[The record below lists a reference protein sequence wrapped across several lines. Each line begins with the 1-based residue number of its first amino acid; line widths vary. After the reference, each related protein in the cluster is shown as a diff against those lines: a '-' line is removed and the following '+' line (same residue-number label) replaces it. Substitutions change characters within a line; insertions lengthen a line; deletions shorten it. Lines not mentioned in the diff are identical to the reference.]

1 MYMKIVDIQL
11 TPLQIPQT
19 YETHWANGRVSVAEH
34 IIVKVIAENGIYGVT
49 EAIPRPGIYGETPQS
64 IYYALKDI
72 VIPKLI
78 GLDSFNLEQIWEKMN
93 ELPFNYAAK
102 GSIDVAMHDLNGKIL
117 GISCA
122 EMLGGPYRKEV
133 PLCWV
138 SGGTWFSEE
147 KILKETQEKVAEG
160 YKGFKVKAGRCD
172 ADIDLAIKMR
182 RLCPPDVQINI
193 DPNQLYTREDL
204 IKVGNALS
212 GVINAI
218 EEPVPAWDD
227 VARKEFTERFPE
239 IAFLSDESTFT
250 VPDTQRQMKLG
261 AIRRLGI
268 KIPRTGFTLSR
279 KLVHLAEVNNIPTQ
293 ISTQAETDLGCA
305 AGLQFAAA
313 FKQVFLPCEIAYF
326 AKGMYKES
334 MLMGKGLTI
343 KDGMML
349 LPEGPGM
356 GVELNWELVDKYAVK
371 F

>member
-1 MYMKIVDIQL
+1 MHMKIVDVQL
-11 TPLQIPQT
+11 IPLQIPQT

-34 IIVKVIAENGIYGVT
+34 IIVKIVAENGVYGVT

-64 IYYALKDI
+64 IYYALKNI

-78 GLDSFNLEQIWEKMN
+78 GLDSFNFEKIWERMN
-93 ELPFNYAAK
+93 ELPFNYGAK
-102 GSIDVAMHDLNGKIL
+102 GSIDVALHDLNGKL
-117 GISCA
+117 LDISCA
-122 EMLGGPYRKEV
+122 EMLGGPYRTQV

-147 KILKETQEKVAEG
+147 KILKETEKKVAEG
-160 YKGFKVKAGRCD
+160 YKGFKVKAGHCEE
-172 ADIDLAIKMR
+172 DIKLAIKLR
-182 RLCPPDVQINI
+182 KICPPEIQINI

-204 IKVGNALS
+204 IKVGNELS

-218 EEPVPAWDD
+218 EEPIPAWDD
-227 VARKEFTERFPE
+227 VARKEFTQRFPE

-250 VPDTQRQMKLG
+250 IPETQRQMNLG

-279 KLVHLAEVNNIPTQ
+279 KLVHLAEINDMPAQ

-313 FKQVFLPCEIAYF
+313 FKQISLPCEIAYF

-334 MLMGKGLTI
+334 MLVGTGLII

-349 LPEGPGM
+349 LPERPGM
-356 GVELNWELVDKYAVK
+356 GVELNWELVNKYAVK